1 MLRNNKDPQ
10 RKQDAARR
18 RKLVFFSRP
27 RSALRVR
34 QIFQWGTMLV
44 IGAIGIQFVRWVSG
58 LEAGI
63 TTGTRP
69 GGVDGFLPIASLVG
83 LRHLFESGEFSV
95 VHPAGI
101 AILSLILLT
110 GLLLKKSFCSWICPV
125 GTVAEVLA
133 RISHRL
139 FGRRVKLYA
148 WLDYPLQSIKYLL
161 LFFFL
166 YAIFWTMT
174 PQQIASELVSPYYR
188 VSDIKMLHFF
198 QHIST
203 SALIILGVLTSLS
216 FIIPYFWCRYLCPY
230 GAMLGIVSLLSPLKV
245 RRSIPDCTNCGKCA
259 TVCPSFLA
267 VDLKTVIHSPECTGC
282 MECVAQCPEEN
293 ALEMR
298 TSGPLAKA
306 VKPAVFAM
314 LLAGIFYGGI
324 QIAKISGHWDSAIN
338 QEELVDRVEK
348 GLNGPQYDHIGRPE
362 TESPPH

>member
-1 MLRNNKDPQ
+1 MFSKNSDPQ
-10 RKQDAARR
+10 RKKEAFRR
-18 RKLVFFSRP
+18 RKMVFFSKSRP
-27 RSALRVR
+27 ALPIR
-34 QIFQWGTMLV
+34 QISQWGTMLV
-44 IGAIGIQFVRWVSG
+44 IGAIGWQFIVWVAG
-58 LEAGI
+58 LEAGV

-83 LRHLFESGEFSV
+83 LRHLFESGEFSP

-110 GLLLKKSFCSWICPV
+110 GLFLKKAFCSWLCPV

-133 RISHRL
+133 RVSHRL
-139 FGRRVKLYA
+139 FGRRIKLTA

-174 PQQIASELVSPYYR
+174 PQEIASELVSPYYR

-216 FIIPYFWCRYLCPY
+216 FIVPYFWCRYLCPY
-230 GAMLGIVSLLSPLKV
+230 GAMLGIVSLFSPLKV
-245 RRSIPDCTNCGKCA
+245 HRSIPDCTNCGKCA
-259 TVCPSFLA
+259 SVCPSYIA
-267 VDLKTVIHSPECTGC
+267 VDLKTIIHSPECTGC
-282 MECVAQCPEEN
+282 LECVAQCPEEN
-293 ALEMR
+293 ALTMR
-298 TSGPLAKA
+298 TVGPWSKP
-306 VKPAVFAM
+306 VKPVVFAI

-324 QIAKISGHWDSAIN
+324 QVAKITNRWDSSIS

-348 GLNGPQYDHIGRPE
+348 GLNGPKYDHIGRPE
-362 TESPPH
+362 GKNSH

>member
-1 MLRNNKDPQ
+1 VLRHKSDPQ
-10 RKQDAARR
+10 RKQTAALR
-18 RKLVFFSRP
+18 RKMVFFAKSRP
-27 RSALRVR
+27 ALRLR
-34 QIFQWGTMLV
+34 QGSQWLTMIV
-44 IGAIGIQFVRWVSG
+44 IAAIGWQFIQWVSG

-83 LRHLFESGEFSV
+83 LRHLFESGEFST

-101 AILSLILLT
+101 ALLSLILLT
-110 GLLLKKSFCSWICPV
+110 GLLLKKAFCSWLCPV

-133 RISHRL
+133 RVSHRL
-139 FGRRVKLYA
+139 FGRRVKLYP

-174 PQQIASELVSPYYR
+174 PQQISAELVSPYYK

-203 SALIILGVLTSLS
+203 SALVIIGVLTVLS
-216 FIIPYFWCRYLCPY
+216 FVVPYFWCRYLCPY
-230 GAMLGIVSLLSPLKV
+230 GAMLGIVSLLSPLKI

-259 TVCPSFLA
+259 SVCPSFIG
-267 VDLKTVIHSPECTGC
+267 VDLKATIHSPECTGC
-282 MECVAQCPEEN
+282 LECVAQCPEEN

-298 TSGPLAKA
+298 TAAPWVKS
-306 VKPAVFAM
+306 VKPVVFAA

-324 QIAKISGHWDSAIN
+324 QIAKITNHWDSAVS
-338 QEELVDRVEK
+338 QEELVERVNK
-348 GLNGPQYDHIGRPE
+348 GLNGPEYDHIGRPE
-362 TESPPH
+362 E